1 MERKRIA
8 YQYLNYLE
16 EGNMSS
22 IIALFDINGTVN
34 SPIYG
39 IKKASD
45 FYTQLNEDTYSSKLE
60 LKGLFDE
67 ANTSRLALY
76 FCYTWI
82 LKNKERVTFDVVD
95 IIEFT
100 KQGKIK
106 TLNIIYDTVVTRTL
120 IEKLNS

>member
-8 YQYLNYLE
+8 YHYLNYLE
-16 EGNMSS
+16 EGNMSA

-45 FYTQLNEDTYSSKLE
+45 FYTQLNEDTYSSELE
-60 LKGLFDE
+60 VKGLFEE
-67 ANTSRLALY
+67 ANTSRY
-76 FCYTWI
+76 FSYTWI
-82 LKNKERVTFDVVD
+82 LKNKKRVTFDVVD